1 MARKNSRKSPSVA
14 SGSRGSGTGAVSQA
28 LRLRRWID
36 IQLKDVLEERARGNW
51 TEEDEREWRRTKPY
65 ECETCNERSSTR
77 YNNNRHKLN
86 KHSTKKVLNCT
97 FPGCKLVFTRPDN
110 LAKHQKKHHSTS
122 QNDPEDEPRD
132 DVEKLASQFW
142 RRFPI
147 ADDLPKKP
155 VDGLRIYYTP
165 GKLPFLPPEV
175 ISHYA
180 DYYFA
185 PTAFHP
191 FLPLLHKPTF
201 QPTTVLASFLR
212 SVCALGGRY
221 DPTNQTLREQLWEA
235 GLRVMERWI
244 ERGPDD
250 GGDQE
255 PPPSMSPPP
264 LVKTESSQAMVHPHP
279 PSSSAGDGDRQS
291 VKYAD
296 RSQRE
301 GTLCVLQGLLLF
313 AFYGLFSE
321 EKEKHKKGRV
331 LLARAIARDY
341 EYFNPAPGHIPQE
354 LPADQQWKTFVDRES
369 RKRVA
374 FTIYLVDCYASFT
387 FETPRLLRYTELR
400 NLPLPC
406 DAQLFEAPTA
416 QAWHQKYYT
425 MRIHGSRM
433 VPPPLFLKT
442 LRILLNGNG
451 HHELLDAGGLGSN
464 FSALILATAIQMEIL
479 DLTRKVADDI
489 DAQYET
495 GILAPEEGAIW
506 EGVDVFAPES
516 QEGLEKLRMGLT
528 TLGLISGIGNLFT
541 PYTEH
546 IPVFPPVTTYA
557 STSPTLLASA
567 LQGCE
572 KAFYILMHLALIQL
586 VIPDRMV
593 LHKKDVPMDL
603 YTALASTV
611 HGAKARVAANSP
623 ATLQHFMLVLDQSH
637 VLSHLLSLLR
647 VLLAPQSAYDENARN
662 TEFPI
667 VTVLIFK
674 ALMVVWE
681 IIVRVENQP
690 SPQEEMYLWH
700 QYGLDGNPNQVF
712 AQDIVVKPIEAFR
725 YELLGLLTQWEARNE
740 ETEGLESLEWRY
752 LRWMKAVFIE
762 MEQWGVGG
770 GVVQALDYGLY
781 GNE

>member
-1 MARKNSRKSPSVA
+1 M
-14 SGSRGSGTGAVSQA
+14 
-28 LRLRRWID
+28 
-36 IQLKDVLEERARGNW
+36 
-51 TEEDEREWRRTKPY
+51 
-65 ECETCNERSSTR
+65 
-77 YNNNRHKLN
+77 
-86 KHSTKKVLNCT
+86 
-97 FPGCKLVFTRPDN
+97 
-110 LAKHQKKHHSTS
+110 
-122 QNDPEDEPRD
+122 
-132 DVEKLASQFW
+132 
-142 RRFPI
+142 
-147 ADDLPKKP
+147 
-155 VDGLRIYYTP
+155 
-165 GKLPFLPPEV
+165 
-175 ISHYA
+175 
-180 DYYFA
+180 
-185 PTAFHP
+185 
-191 FLPLLHKPTF
+191 
-201 QPTTVLASFLR
+201 
-212 SVCALGGRY
+212 
-221 DPTNQTLREQLWEA
+221 
-235 GLRVMERWI
+235 
-244 ERGPDD
+244 
-250 GGDQE
+250 
-255 PPPSMSPPP
+255 
-264 LVKTESSQAMVHPHP
+264 
-279 PSSSAGDGDRQS
+279 
-291 VKYAD
+291 
-296 RSQRE
+296 
-301 GTLCVLQGLLLF
+301 
-313 AFYGLFSE
+313 
-321 EKEKHKKGRV
+321 
-331 LLARAIARDY
+331 
-341 EYFNPAPGHIPQE
+341 
-354 LPADQQWKTFVDRES
+354 
-369 RKRVA
+369 A

-425 MRIHGSRM
+425 MRLHGSRM

-451 HHELLDAGGLGSN
+451 HHELLDTGGLGSN

-495 GILAPEEGAIW
+495 GILAPEEGVIW

-572 KAFYILMHLALIQL
+572 KAFYILMHLALVQL

-603 YTALASTV
+603 YSALASTV

-623 ATLQHFMLVLDQSH
+623 AALQHFMLVLDQSH

-681 IIVRVENQP
+681 IIVRMESQP

-725 YELLGLLTQWEARNE
+725 YELLGLLAQWEVRNE